1 MPLQSDAAGH
11 PRMARPL
18 NARRPAALLALAAG
32 LLAAPPAQAQ
42 RDTPFEADRPTRV
55 ALQPGERRADAP
67 VIEFIRFDG
76 GNTSDYI
83 ALLRRILTDE
93 PLNIVA
99 TPEALDHPVQPL
111 SLSRVT
117 IDGALDALELGDP
130 HQRLRVSSHRPDG
143 SAAIYSISLLPDR
156 WQRGVSTPPAS
167 VTMFSLSDLIE
178 PLPGSRSDRSLILP
192 LETVLSGIEAA
203 VTVAADDRS
212 TPAQLKYHEDSGLLI
227 LRGTGEQLA
236 AADQAVSLMRRDIER
251 RRAAIERAATATPP
265 AGTDSAELRRA
276 DLAAAL
282 YTANLELR
290 RRELEIVAAE
300 ENVVRARQLAESQ
313 MISERELRETQ
324 LHLER
329 TRLDMQI
336 ARAEVER
343 LDAQLRFLAGDEP
356 DPDDARSAD
365 RAASL
370 VRERQTSL
378 DNARAEL
385 QAAQAREGVDTPA
398 ARIRELIAKVK
409 QAEIELRDAQVQ
421 FRLIREQSRPSDNAG
436 ELERERQ
443 RVIELARELDKT
455 RDAAHR
461 VEYELVNTRA
471 DAAAHQARADMLE
484 AEIRALRE
492 QLASTRAD
500 SAALQTAADRA
511 ARRIAELES
520 ALNRPNPPRD

>member
-1 MPLQSDAAGH
+1 MPLQFDAAGH

-32 LLAAPPAQAQ
+32 LLAAPLAQAQ
-42 RDTPFEADRPTRV
+42 RDTPVEADRPSRV
-55 ALQPGERRADAP
+55 ALQPGERRADTP

-83 ALLRRILTDE
+83 ALLRRVLTDE

-117 IDGALDALELGDP
+117 IDGALDTLELGDP

-156 WQRGVSTPPAS
+156 GQRGVNSPPAP
-167 VTMFSLSDLIE
+167 VTMFSLSDLID

-212 TPAQLKYHEDSGLLI
+212 APAQLKYHEDSGLLI
-227 LRGTGEQLA
+227 LRGTGEQLS

-265 AGTDSAELRRA
+265 AGNDSAELRRA

-290 RRELEIVAAE
+290 RRELETTAAE
-300 ENVVRARQLAESQ
+300 ENLARARQLAETA
-313 MISERELRETQ
+313 MISERDVREAQ

-329 TRLDMQI
+329 ARLDMQI

-343 LDAQLRFLAGDEP
+343 LDAQLRFLAGDKP
-356 DPDDARSAD
+356 DPDDARAANEAAD
-365 RAASL
+365 L
-370 VRERQTSL
+370 VRQRQVAL

-385 QAAQAREGVDTPA
+385 QAAQAREGVDIPA
-398 ARIRELIAKVK
+398 ARIRELIAAVK
-409 QAEIELRDAQVQ
+409 EAEIQLRDAQVQ
-421 FRLIREQSRPSDNAG
+421 FRLIREQSRLSGDAG
-436 ELERERQ
+436 ALARERQ
-443 RVIELARELDKT
+443 RVVDLTREVDMARE
-455 RDAAHR
+455 AAHQL
-461 VEYELVNTRA
+461 ESHLVNTRA
-471 DAAAHQARADMLE
+471 DAAAQEARANMLE
-484 AEIRALRE
+484 SEIRALRE
-492 QLASTRAD
+492 ELAATRAEN
-500 SAALQTAADRA
+500 AALQAAADRA
-511 ARRIAELES
+511 ARRIAELERDLS
-520 ALNRPNPPRD
+520 RPNPPRD